1 MVTHIVEKK
10 SAIPTLSEM
19 LMRKFS
25 SGSMDRT
32 STVTNFVHS
41 STTLGGTVAET
52 VVECSNSSCSVAN
65 LIIPSAAGSIRS
77 QPCLLSL
84 NDWKENVILL

>member
-1 MVTHIVEKK
+1 
-10 SAIPTLSEM
+10 M
-19 LMRKFS
+19 LVRKFS

-52 VVECSNSSCSVAN
+52 VVECSTSSCSVAN
-65 LIIPSAAGSIRS
+65 IIETKTTAAVVGESANNNNITINSCTSTDKA
-77 QPCLLSL
+77 
-84 NDWKENVILL
+84 

>member
-1 MVTHIVEKK
+1 
-10 SAIPTLSEM
+10 M
-19 LMRKFS
+19 LVRKFS

-41 STTLGGTVAET
+41 STTLAGTVTET

-65 LIIPSAAGSIRS
+65 IIEAKTTAAVLSGESANKNNITINSCAST
-77 QPCLLSL
+77 
-84 NDWKENVILL
+84 DKA